1 MLLNSLVTQ
10 STYCVILCL
19 PCAILKSFLRRE
31 KTFAQRKIY
40 VILKI
45 IPSAIYIRNLVEFY
59 IMAHGKKIHRFWRV
73 KTKSSF
79 FSKIKTCLRKKKMY
93 NLSCLTKVYLCAK
106 IESIWIF
113 DPCHKNYIFVWFLQ
127 GCLPKCDS
135 VILFCKVLSTG
146 SFFPSNVTVTNRQ
159 LLKKS
164 TSWSRK

>member
-1 MLLNSLVTQ
+1 MKCEANESVQ
-10 STYCVILCL
+10 FSTCYD
-19 PCAILKSFLRRE
+19 P
-31 KTFAQRKIY
+31 
-40 VILKI
+40 
-45 IPSAIYIRNLVEFY
+45 
-59 IMAHGKKIHRFWRV
+59 IHRFWRV

-164 TSWSRK
+164 TSWSRKWLISEGNLNFEISSN